1 MPVIKRIAGHTGCG
15 GIRKYLEKNG
25 RALAKDLFN
34 LSWDDTVELV
44 DDQVAKDLVQW
55 DEEMDRMRELSGTN
69 SSWKGKNARTF
80 VHYVISPDP
89 EDGINLPVLRELTK
103 SFLMEH
109 FSDYQAA
116 VVYHDDNE
124 GNIPHAHIMINNVNL
139 RTGKRYH
146 VDNPRALNRSLQD
159 MAEARGLHFLRDAI
173 VYKND
178 VEYPVE
184 KQTPHTLQ
192 DVYVRRSEKEIA
204 AEGGYSWVTDTR
216 SRVGVARTLARNEG
230 EFMRILKALDV
241 KVSENSE
248 RSWRRDWIYS
258 LDEHPTWRITGEKL
272 GLRYGQ
278 EAMRNRFERKAAY
291 HPTPESSRLILA
303 AARDAILINDLNE
316 LGRLSKTIET
326 CASFNVRSMAELEG
340 RIERARE
347 RGSENLQRLV
357 EVREF
362 ARERNLLPLRAEA
375 RVQRAERTEGAS
387 EVPSYMRRATE
398 QSAARNR
405 EQQRQSRGRGR

>member
-1 MPVIKRIAGHTGCG
+1 
-15 GIRKYLEKNG
+15 
-25 RALAKDLFN
+25 
-34 LSWDDTVELV
+34 
-44 DDQVAKDLVQW
+44 
-55 DEEMDRMRELSGTN
+55 MRELSGTN

-248 RSWRRDWIYS
+248 RSLRRDLIYS
-258 LDEHPTWRITGEKL
+258 LD
-272 GLRYGQ
+272 
-278 EAMRNRFERKAAY
+278 
-291 HPTPESSRLILA
+291 
-303 AARDAILINDLNE
+303 
-316 LGRLSKTIET
+316 
-326 CASFNVRSMAELEG
+326 
-340 RIERARE
+340 
-347 RGSENLQRLV
+347 
-357 EVREF
+357 
-362 ARERNLLPLRAEA
+362 
-375 RVQRAERTEGAS
+375 
-387 EVPSYMRRATE
+387 
-398 QSAARNR
+398 
-405 EQQRQSRGRGR
+405 